1 MINSSKTRLSRLNR
15 DFEFSAYGYRFAPH
29 TSAAVPVVQKVLNAI
44 QYALEV
50 PRNRR
55 SVLSIVEESWPM
67 FTLKHEGNILFF
79 ETNRSPP
86 GADSEIV

>member
-15 DFEFSAYGYRFAPH
+15 DFEFSAYGYRFIPH

-50 PRNRR
+50 PRTQADQLSWARAPGPLPSLPPCFSLQ
-55 SVLSIVEESWPM
+55 SVRP
-67 FTLKHEGNILFF
+67 
-79 ETNRSPP
+79 
-86 GADSEIV
+86 